1 MRSTLPNVGA
11 HVKLSRI
18 AGRSFYLEYEGF
30 FAEARY
36 DLIFARI
43 LSPRDFRLFEHNRS
57 SADIPLFRTV
67 TSRRC

>member
-18 AGRSFYLEYEGF
+18 AVRSFYLEYEGF

-36 DLIFARI
+36 DPIFART
-43 LSPRDFRLFEHNRS
+43 LSPRDFSTF
-57 SADIPLFRTV
+57 
-67 TSRRC
+67 

>member
-36 DLIFARI
+36 DPIFART
-43 LSPRDFRLFEHNRS
+43 LSPRDFSTF
-57 SADIPLFRTV
+57 
-67 TSRRC
+67 